1 MPIFAEHVCDRQP
14 HRVRAT
20 APVVWRAEGGA
31 DGGVP
36 GTAVQGRRE
45 GVRIGGTAVSA
56 DGQDAIV
63 ATITEA
69 GKILGIPRITLYR
82 WLREGFITGEQV
94 VPAAPWHIR
103 IDQALRD
110 KIQSQA
116 PDGWLPVDQAA
127 KALGLSRTTVFQK
140 VRDGQ
145 LPAIHV
151 NNGQRRSLRVQV
163 KHEAPG
169 LFDTPK

>member
-1 MPIFAEHVCDRQP
+1 
-14 HRVRAT
+14 
-20 APVVWRAEGGA
+20 
-31 DGGVP
+31 
-36 GTAVQGRRE
+36 
-45 GVRIGGTAVSA
+45 
-56 DGQDAIV
+56 V
-63 ATITEA
+63 ATITQA

-82 WLREGFITGEQV
+82 WLREGFITGEQII
-94 VPAAPWHIR
+94 PGAPWHIS

-110 KIQSQA
+110 KIQPQA
-116 PDGWLPVDQAA
+116 PDGWLPADQAA

-151 NNGQRRSLRVQV
+151 SNGQRRSLRIQV
-163 KHEAPG
+163 KPEAAG